1 MNRLPN
7 RPQYKEDYK
16 TFSEIVTQYMRE
28 KGITQAALAQ
38 KSKLSKTTISRIC
51 RDSNDKGSTYQ
62 ADSAGLVMAV
72 SVGLGLSVKEK
83 DMLMLAAFPE
93 QAFWNDILENH
104 MDIDDANALLYEQG
118 YPLLG
123 NNNEE

>member
-1 MNRLPN
+1 
-7 RPQYKEDYK
+7 
-16 TFSEIVTQYMRE
+16 MRE

-62 ADSAGLVMAV
+62 ADRAGLVMAV

-104 MDIDDANALLYEQG
+104 MDIDDANALLYEPG